1 MKRDCGF
8 LFQYFK
14 TGINND
20 RFRRRI
26 IRTTPA
32 SPSPVKT
39 MMDGSVTVVMAKLQL
54 TSVLCPPGDT
64 SDRNNSHCPF
74 GFVPIKL
81 VSIAAWTTPRNAD
94 GADCGLMFTPSGW
107 GLSLLRHQN
116 RLTEPERFS
125 YAARLVTRKFIV
137 NVTVENLA
145 PCKKLLR
152 VELDAKAVDEVFETI
167 TKDFQKQAALPGF
180 RPGKAPRALVLKKYE
195 ADIKNEVKRKL
206 IGDHY
211 RKALEEKKI
220 AVIGYPDIEEI
231 QFGRGQNLQFAATIE
246 TAPEFQLPEYKGL
259 VAKREIKSVTDA
271 DVERAVGLLAQ
282 QHMKFETVARE
293 LKPGD
298 IAVVNYTGACDGKP
312 ITDTAPT
319 AKGLTEQKNFWVDAA
334 PNTFIPGFA
343 DQLVGAKAGDKRT
356 VNVDFP
362 ADFVTKE
369 LAGKKGVFEVEIV
382 EVKEKVPPAVDDA
395 FAKKYDAENLEKL
408 RAGVRRDLENE
419 LKYSQARAIRGQIVR
434 GLLDRV
440 VFELPESAVAHETR
454 NVVYDL
460 VRQNSQ
466 RGVKREMIEKQ
477 KDEIYAAATHNAKE
491 RVKLAF
497 LIQRIAEQEKI
508 SVSQEEVVKH
518 AQSLAAMYQMPFEQ
532 FLKDLQKRNGVNELY
547 DQIAHEKV
555 LTFLEQNAK
564 IEDVPPAAG

>member
-1 MKRDCGF
+1 M
-8 LFQYFK
+8 
-14 TGINND
+14 
-20 RFRRRI
+20 
-26 IRTTPA
+26 
-32 SPSPVKT
+32 
-39 MMDGSVTVVMAKLQL
+39 
-54 TSVLCPPGDT
+54 
-64 SDRNNSHCPF
+64 
-74 GFVPIKL
+74 
-81 VSIAAWTTPRNAD
+81 
-94 GADCGLMFTPSGW
+94 
-107 GLSLLRHQN
+107 
-116 RLTEPERFS
+116 
-125 YAARLVTRKFIV
+125 
-137 NVTVENLA
+137 
-145 PCKKLLR
+145 
-152 VELDAKAVDEVFETI
+152 DAKAVDETFDAI

-195 ADIKNEVKRKL
+195 ADIKTEAKRKL

-220 AVIGYPDIEEI
+220 AVIGYPEIEEI
-231 QFGRGQNLQFAATIE
+231 QFARGQNLVFAATVE

-259 VAKREIKSVTDA
+259 PAKREIKSVTDE
-271 DVERAVGLLAQ
+271 DVERAVQLLAK
-282 QHMKFETVARE
+282 QHVKFETVARE

-298 IAVVNYTGACDGKP
+298 VAVVNYSGACDGKP
-312 ITDTAPT
+312 IIDTAPT
-319 AKGLTEQKNFWVDAA
+319 AKGLTEQKNFWIDTA

-362 ADFVTKE
+362 AYFVTKE
-369 LAGKKGVFEVEIV
+369 LAGKKGVFEVELV
-382 EVKEKVPPAVDDA
+382 EVKEKVAPTVDDE
-395 FAKKYDAENLEKL
+395 FAKRYDAENLEKL

-440 VFELPESAVAHETR
+440 IFELPESAVAHETR

-466 RGVKREMIEKQ
+466 RGVNREMIEKQ

-497 LIQRIAEQEKI
+497 LVQRIAEQEKI
-508 SVSQEEVVKH
+508 TVSQEEVVKH

-532 FLKDLQKRNGVNELY
+532 FLKDVQKRNGVNEFY

-555 LTFLEQNAK
+555 LAFLEQNAK
-564 IEDVPPAAG
+564 IEDVPAN